1 MCKSPRVCKRARGSA
16 SETKGIMR
24 PLYSKGILMLPVAK
38 IIISGLSSIGA
49 GMIAS
54 KLTKPLVSNANGIA
68 KILLWFGSVGT
79 GVAASAIVAREVEL
93 QFDAT
98 VKAVQEARDHVEIED

>member
-1 MCKSPRVCKRARGSA
+1 
-16 SETKGIMR
+16 
-24 PLYSKGILMLPVAK
+24 MLPVAK

-54 KLTKPLVSNANGIA
+54 RLTKPIVSNSRGIC

-79 GVAASAIVAREVEL
+79 GLAASAIVSREVEK
-93 QFDAT
+93 QFDDIVDAI
-98 VKAVQEARDHVEIED
+98 KEARDHIEIED

>member
-1 MCKSPRVCKRARGSA
+1 
-16 SETKGIMR
+16 
-24 PLYSKGILMLPVAK
+24 MLPVVK

-54 KLTKPLVSNANGIA
+54 RLTKPIVSNSRGIC

-79 GVAASAIVAREVEL
+79 GLAASAIVSREVEK

>member
-1 MCKSPRVCKRARGSA
+1 
-16 SETKGIMR
+16 
-24 PLYSKGILMLPVAK
+24 MLPVAK
-38 IIISGLSSIGA
+38 IIISGLTSIGA

-79 GVAASAIVAREVEL
+79 GVAASAIVAREVEKPVSYTHL
-93 QFDAT
+93 DVYKRQD
-98 VKAVQEARDHVEIED
+98 QEEVTKRTMDRQHFEAYQITEEERCV

>member
-16 SETKGIMR
+16 SETKGNMR
-24 PLYSKGILMLPVAK
+24 PLYSKGNLMLPVAK

>member
-1 MCKSPRVCKRARGSA
+1 
-16 SETKGIMR
+16 
-24 PLYSKGILMLPVAK
+24 MLPVAK

-54 KLTKPLVSNANGIA
+54 RLTKPIVSNSRGIC

-79 GVAASAIVAREVEL
+79 GWAASAIVSREVEK
-93 QFDAT
+93 QFDET
-98 VKAVQEARDHVEIED
+98 VKAVKEARDHIEIED

>member
-1 MCKSPRVCKRARGSA
+1 
-16 SETKGIMR
+16 
-24 PLYSKGILMLPVAK
+24 MLPIAR

-54 KLTKPLVSNANGIA
+54 KLTKPIVSNANGIC

-79 GVAASAIVAREVEL
+79 GVAASAIIQREVEK
-93 QFDAT
+93 QFDET
-98 VKAVQEARDHVEIED
+98 VAAVKEARNHIEIED

>member
-1 MCKSPRVCKRARGSA
+1 
-16 SETKGIMR
+16 
-24 PLYSKGILMLPVAK
+24 MLPVAK

-54 KLTKPLVSNANGIA
+54 RLTKPIVSNSRGIC

-79 GVAASAIVAREVEL
+79 GIAASAIVAREVEK
-93 QFDAT
+93 QFDET
-98 VKAVQEARDHVEIED
+98 VKAIKDASTHIEIED

>member
-1 MCKSPRVCKRARGSA
+1 
-16 SETKGIMR
+16 
-24 PLYSKGILMLPVAK
+24 MLPIAR

-54 KLTKPLVSNANGIA
+54 KLTKPIVSNANGIC

-79 GVAASAIVAREVEL
+79 GVAASAIVQREVEK
-93 QFDAT
+93 QFDET
-98 VKAVQEARDHVEIED
+98 VAAVKEARNHVEIED

>member
-1 MCKSPRVCKRARGSA
+1 
-16 SETKGIMR
+16 MR

-54 KLTKPLVSNANGIA
+54 KLTKPIVSNSSGIA

-79 GVAASAIVAREVEL
+79 GIAASAIVAREVEL

-98 VKAVQEARDHVEIED
+98 IKAVEEARDHIEIED

>member
-1 MCKSPRVCKRARGSA
+1 
-16 SETKGIMR
+16 
-24 PLYSKGILMLPVAK
+24 MLPVAK

-54 KLTKPLVSNANGIA
+54 KLTKPIVSNANGIT

-79 GVAASAIVAREVEL
+79 GIAASAIVAREVEL
-93 QFDAT
+93 QFDTT
-98 VKAVQEARDHVEIED
+98 VKAVEEARDHVEIED

>member
-1 MCKSPRVCKRARGSA
+1 
-16 SETKGIMR
+16 
-24 PLYSKGILMLPVAK
+24 MLPVAK

-54 KLTKPLVSNANGIA
+54 KLTKPIISNSRGIC

-79 GVAASAIVAREVEL
+79 GIATSAIVAREVEK
-93 QFDAT
+93 QFDET
-98 VKAVQEARDHVEIED
+98 VKAVKDASTHIEIED

>member
-1 MCKSPRVCKRARGSA
+1 
-16 SETKGIMR
+16 
-24 PLYSKGILMLPVAK
+24 MLPVAK
-38 IIISGLSSIGA
+38 IIISGLTSIGA
-49 GMIAS
+49 CTIACE
-54 KLTKPLVSNANGIA
+54 LTKPLVSNANGIS

>member
-1 MCKSPRVCKRARGSA
+1 
-16 SETKGIMR
+16 
-24 PLYSKGILMLPVAK
+24 MLPVAK

-54 KLTKPLVSNANGIA
+54 RLTKPIVSNSRGIC

-79 GVAASAIVAREVEL
+79 GLAASAIVSREVEK
-93 QFDAT
+93 QFDET
-98 VKAVQEARDHVEIED
+98 VKAVKEARDHIEIEE